1 MDFRFLR
8 GSVPHFIIITVLGCL
23 LGASDVVQAQPVD
36 AGFRGPAFSSGIGG
50 DEEVTAEKPESK
62 LWWNDGNWW
71 GGLWSSA
78 AGTYRIYRLDM
89 ATQQW
94 VDTGTSLDSR
104 QGTKM
109 DVFWDD
115 KPVILTDRKL
125 YVASHHWTTSAGAG
139 TSSQHGRLYRY
150 SYDWAAKKYNLDT
163 GFPADINTAK
173 TESLTIAKDSTGQL
187 WATWVQNQQ
196 VMVSHTL
203 NGNDATWGA
212 PFVLPIGSM
221 ANVTSDDLSA
231 ITAFAGDK
239 IIVMW
244 SRQSSGD
251 QIYAATHLDGT
262 PDGNWTLVAAYTTSG
277 DDHINIKSLNDSAGQ
292 LFAVVKTAN
301 SAAGTGL
308 IVVLV
313 CRNTAT
319 NCTQTSDWASYPVY
333 NSAGGTYDATR
344 PVLLIDKTNRKLYVF
359 SSLSY
364 SGDRAIFYKST
375 DMDNIQFAPG
385 RGELFIFEDGVDDIN
400 NPTSTKQN
408 LDGTTDLVV
417 LASATDNNR
426 YYHNWINLAAPT
438 GPEIDVAPNPHY
450 DYGGVVVGANAFQTF
465 AVRNLGGTNLQFNGA
480 TLLGGQASDFTIT
493 QGGAPVTVAS
503 GATHNVEV
511 RFTPAALGLR
521 TTTLRLASNDADENP
536 YDVNL
541 SGTGTTAAPDIAVTP
556 TSHGFGTQQV
566 GVGVTQNFTV
576 SNTGTMS
583 LSVGAPALLG
593 PDAAAFAITSGQG
606 GFPIAPGGNNTIQVR
621 FTAPSAGPKTATL
634 RISSND
640 PDENPVDIPLT
651 GTGSVGGTTPTFE
664 GFAQGGSTDSTS
676 VTATNVTGVSGQLY
690 LAAISTTHYRVVNAV
705 TGLGLTWTR
714 AAAQCGGRSR
724 TAIELWWAQGA
735 ATTGSVTAT
744 LASAPDTAEIVVARY
759 SGVAATNPVSPL
771 VAGNTNGVNGGCSG
785 GDDQPA
791 YSLGVTTTVSQA
803 VVVGAVAIRYRTH
816 TPGSG
821 YTEQAEVAL
830 GSGGSVAGIALVDR
844 SVPVV
849 SSLLLNGAFD
859 GDVDWAVIGVELRPG
874 ASGPMPD
881 IDVLP
886 TPHNYG
892 AIPVGGNTTQ
902 TFAIKNVGS
911 ANLQVNGASLV
922 GGQSGEFAITSGG
935 GAFTVVPGA
944 THNLDVRFAPTS
956 GGPKATTL
964 RLTSDDPDESQVDVA
979 LTGSGTTPQEIDVSP
994 TPHNY
999 GSVSLGTSA
1008 VRTFAVRNL
1017 GGTTLQVTGV
1027 TLTGDQASD
1036 FAITQG
1042 GGSFNVLPGATHNL
1056 DVSFTPAALGGR
1068 TTTLRFT
1075 NDDADENPLN
1085 VTLSG
1090 TGVAAAPEVVATPA
1104 SHDYGTQT
1112 VGVEVTQTF
1121 TISNTGTSN
1130 LVVQAS
1136 TLTGPD
1142 AAAFAIMSGQPGF
1155 TIPPGGNDTI
1165 QVRFTP
1171 TSTGPKSATLSIPT
1185 NDADENPLLIPLSGT
1200 GSIGSTVPTFEEIH
1214 HGGSAGLATVTT
1226 ATSLLGVPGHL
1237 YLAAV
1242 SSKSYRAVTAVT
1254 GLGLTWTRVATQ
1266 CAGRN
1271 QTGIELWWA
1280 RGSATTGTV
1289 TATLATA
1296 PNTALIVVS
1305 RYSGVASTDPIG
1317 LAVAGNSNGI
1327 NGACSNGTD
1336 GSAYSF
1342 NVTTTRNNSVIV
1354 GGVAIRSKTHTPGS
1368 GYIER
1373 GELVEGSSNSDM
1385 VTIAISDRTVPS
1397 ITSLPLNGTL
1407 SGAVDWAVIGVE
1419 LRPEP

>member
-1 MDFRFLR
+1 
-8 GSVPHFIIITVLGCL
+8 
-23 LGASDVVQAQPVD
+23 
-36 AGFRGPAFSSGIGG
+36 
-50 DEEVTAEKPESK
+50 
-62 LWWNDGNWW
+62 
-71 GGLWSSA
+71 
-78 AGTYRIYRLDM
+78 
-89 ATQQW
+89 
-94 VDTGTSLDSR
+94 
-104 QGTKM
+104 
-109 DVFWDD
+109 
-115 KPVILTDRKL
+115 
-125 YVASHHWTTSAGAG
+125 
-139 TSSQHGRLYRY
+139 
-150 SYDWAAKKYNLDT
+150 
-163 GFPADINTAK
+163 
-173 TESLTIAKDSTGQL
+173 
-187 WATWVQNQQ
+187 
-196 VMVSHTL
+196 
-203 NGNDATWGA
+203 
-212 PFVLPIGSM
+212 
-221 ANVTSDDLSA
+221 
-231 ITAFAGDK
+231 
-239 IIVMW
+239 
-244 SRQSSGD
+244 
-251 QIYAATHLDGT
+251 
-262 PDGNWTLVAAYTTSG
+262 
-277 DDHINIKSLNDSAGQ
+277 
-292 LFAVVKTAN
+292 
-301 SAAGTGL
+301 
-308 IVVLV
+308 
-313 CRNTAT
+313 
-319 NCTQTSDWASYPVY
+319 
-333 NSAGGTYDATR
+333 
-344 PVLLIDKTNRKLYVF
+344 
-359 SSLSY
+359 
-364 SGDRAIFYKST
+364 
-375 DMDNIQFAPG
+375 
-385 RGELFIFEDGVDDIN
+385 
-400 NPTSTKQN
+400 
-408 LDGTTDLVV
+408 
-417 LASATDNNR
+417 
-426 YYHNWINLAAPT
+426 
-438 GPEIDVAPNPHY
+438 
-450 DYGGVVVGANAFQTF
+450 
-465 AVRNLGGTNLQFNGA
+465 
-480 TLLGGQASDFTIT
+480 
-493 QGGAPVTVAS
+493 
-503 GATHNVEV
+503 
-511 RFTPAALGLR
+511 
-521 TTTLRLASNDADENP
+521 
-536 YDVNL
+536 
-541 SGTGTTAAPDIAVTP
+541 
-556 TSHGFGTQQV
+556 
-566 GVGVTQNFTV
+566 
-576 SNTGTMS
+576 
-583 LSVGAPALLG
+583 
-593 PDAAAFAITSGQG
+593 
-606 GFPIAPGGNNTIQVR
+606 
-621 FTAPSAGPKTATL
+621 
-634 RISSND
+634 
-640 PDENPVDIPLT
+640 
-651 GTGSVGGTTPTFE
+651 
-664 GFAQGGSTDSTS
+664 
-676 VTATNVTGVSGQLY
+676 
-690 LAAISTTHYRVVNAV
+690 
-705 TGLGLTWTR
+705 
-714 AAAQCGGRSR
+714 
-724 TAIELWWAQGA
+724 
-735 ATTGSVTAT
+735 
-744 LASAPDTAEIVVARY
+744 
-759 SGVAATNPVSPL
+759 
-771 VAGNTNGVNGGCSG
+771 
-785 GDDQPA
+785 
-791 YSLGVTTTVSQA
+791 
-803 VVVGAVAIRYRTH
+803 
-816 TPGSG
+816 
-821 YTEQAEVAL
+821 
-830 GSGGSVAGIALVDR
+830 
-844 SVPVV
+844 
-849 SSLLLNGAFD
+849 
-859 GDVDWAVIGVELRPG
+859 
-874 ASGPMPD
+874 
-881 IDVLP
+881 
-886 TPHNYG
+886 
-892 AIPVGGNTTQ
+892 
-902 TFAIKNVGS
+902 
-911 ANLQVNGASLV
+911 
-922 GGQSGEFAITSGG
+922 
-935 GAFTVVPGA
+935 
-944 THNLDVRFAPTS
+944 
-956 GGPKATTL
+956 L